1 MRFEIT
7 NVDVTEINP
16 SLSVDV
22 LGVIVILPPA
32 DVDQVMEGS
41 GTPLAVQLNV
51 TAFPSSPVTSM
62 LASGS
67 VNTTGARIRE
77 LITKYSNGLC
87 IYYLLTCH

>member
-1 MRFEIT
+1 MRFEIS
-7 NVDVTEINP
+7 NVDITEINP

-22 LGVIVILPPA
+22 LGMIVILPPA

-51 TAFPSSPVTSM
+51 TAFPSPPVTSM

-67 VNTTGARIRE
+67 VNTT
-77 LITKYSNGLC
+77 
-87 IYYLLTCH
+87 

>member
-1 MRFEIT
+1 MRFAIR

-32 DVDQVMEGS
+32 GVDQVMEGS

-51 TAFPSSPVTSM
+51 AMSPSSPVTSM
-62 LASGS
+62 SAGGAVIS
-67 VNTTGARIRE
+67 TGAIACSE
-77 LITKYSNGLC
+77 DIKYGIS
-87 IYYLLTCH
+87 LTCY